1 MPHPRKRHIQSEIV
15 KQAKFWP
22 VICLV
27 GARQVGKSTLL
38 RSLSRFGYASLDENS
53 KLRAAQAAPGMF
65 VENPPLIVD
74 EAQKAPALFDEIKH
88 RVDSKKRPGL
98 YVLTGSVRF
107 SKRTMIRESLTGR
120 ALTLQMFPLTYR
132 EANDESLAKSITA
145 SRQKFIKH
153 LEHGGMPA
161 IFAARDKAQRRN
173 YWKSLIESYLYR
185 DLLFAVQKNPN
196 PRVAERILLSACEIL
211 ALGELP
217 IFSRIYKKTGG
228 TRSVVEKHLVALED
242 MMILTRVPCLGKSK
256 AMDVFLPF
264 DTGLFLSL
272 IGAESAMDDLAIREA
287 SLWISLLNEVK
298 VRFSPE
304 VSYASS
310 LKGEVS
316 HLIYKTNGRVRINK
330 ISAAEVPHPYELRHA
345 QALKN
350 KLNADCAILAA
361 TKEKVHVGPLGVV
374 PWEFLT

>member
-1 MPHPRKRHIQSEIV
+1 MNQ
-15 KQAKFWP
+15 
-22 VICLV
+22 
-27 GARQVGKSTLL
+27 
-38 RSLSRFGYASLDENS
+38 FGYASLDENV
-53 KLRAAQAAPGMF
+53 KLKTAQAAPSMF
-65 VENPPLIVD
+65 VEKPPLIID

-88 RVDSKKRPGL
+88 RVDAKKRPGQ
-98 YVLTGSVRF
+98 YILTGSVRF

-120 ALTLQMFPLTYR
+120 ALTLQMYPLTCR
-132 EANDESLAKSITA
+132 EANGGSLAKSA
-145 SRQKFIKH
+145 VFNRQKFIKH
-153 LEHGGMPA
+153 LDCGGMPA
-161 IFAARDKAQRRN
+161 IFAARDKAQRRS

-196 PRVAERILLSACEIL
+196 PRVAERILLSVCEIL

-228 TRSVVEKHLVALED
+228 TRPVVEKHLIALED

-272 IGAESAMDDLAIREA
+272 IGADSAMDDIAIREA

-298 VRFSPE
+298 VRFSSE
-304 VSYASS
+304 ISYASS

-316 HLIYKTNGRVRINK
+316 HLIYRANEKVRINK

-345 QALKN
+345 EALKD
-350 KLNADCAILAA
+350 KLNADCAVLAA
-361 TKEKVHVGPLGVV
+361 TKEKVHVGQLDAV